1 MSKSQLMELFR
12 TPTNTFIPI
21 KKPVNNGIK
30 EIKPMKLEDKLRLK
44 KKIKREHNQIGKRS
58 MKKKKRKW

>member
-12 TPTNTFIPI
+12 TPTNTFIPT

-30 EIKPMKLEDKLRLK
+30 EIKPLKLEDKLRLK
-44 KKIKREHNQIGKRS
+44 KKKLRESTIK
-58 MKKKKRKW
+58 